1 MTMNIALQLEQEKR
15 DRQGLEAYEAESNRE
30 TDSYSLGFFD
40 GLIGSEPSQPERNSY
55 WSGYQIGNREYWA
68 KKLGVL
74 IPSEA

>member
-1 MTMNIALQLEQEKR
+1 MFNLHSSVDQRKKKKPRTVEKINK
-15 DRQGLEAYEAESNRE
+15 GLG
-30 TDSYSLGFFD
+30 TDLYSLGFFD